1 MTDPVIEH
9 CRVIL
14 EQGSRSFAKAAS
26 LLDPTI
32 RAGSYQ
38 LYAWCRYC
46 DDVIDGQ
53 TMGHGQQIIDPA
65 EQRKQL
71 AILWAET
78 EAAYRG
84 EPTSDLVFQ
93 GIARVV
99 QQHGIPPDMPFEL
112 LRGMEMDIEGRQYE
126 TLEQLRVY
134 CYHVAGVVGVMMARI
149 MGIRDEATLQR
160 AEDLGTAMQFT
171 NISRDVIDDA
181 RIGRV
186 YLPLGWLREA
196 GLAPADVGR
205 PEYRGT
211 VAAIVRRLLDEA
223 ERYYQSGDSGIDHLP
238 FRCAWSITAARGI
251 YSEIGA
257 VIRSRGDEAWDRRA
271 MVSGGRKVFW
281 MSRSL
286 LETAIRRI
294 TR

>member
-1 MTDPVIEH
+1 MTDPIIEH

-46 DDVIDGQ
+46 DDLIDGQ
-53 TMGHGQQIIDPA
+53 TMGHGQEVVDPVRQR
-65 EQRKQL
+65 EQL
-71 AILWAET
+71 TMLWSET

-84 EPTSDLVFQ
+84 EPTSELAFQ

-99 QQHGIPPDMPFEL
+99 RQHGIPAYQPFEL

-126 TLEQLRVY
+126 TIDQLRVY
-134 CYHVAGVVGVMMARI
+134 CYHVAGVVGVMMAHI
-149 MGIRDEATLQR
+149 MGVKDEATLQR
-160 AEDLGTAMQFT
+160 AEDLGTAMQLT
-171 NISRDVIDDA
+171 NIARDVVDDA
-181 RIGRV
+181 RVGRV
-186 YLPLGWLREA
+186 YLPLAWLREH
-196 GLAPADVGR
+196 GLTPADVGR
-205 PEYRGT
+205 PAHRGA
-211 VAAIVRRLLDEA
+211 VADVVQRLLNDA
-223 ERYYQSGDSGIDHLP
+223 ERLYQSGDDGIDHLP

-251 YSEIGA
+251 YSDIGT
-257 VIRSRGDEAWDRRA
+257 VIRNQGTEAWDRRA
-271 MVSGGRKVFW
+271 MVSDGKKIFW
-281 MSRSL
+281 VGRSL
-286 LETAIRRI
+286 VDTMVRRM

>member
-65 EQRKQL
+65 EQQKQL
-71 AILWAET
+71 TILWSET

-84 EPTSDLVFQ
+84 KPTSDLVFQ

-99 QQHGIPPDMPFEL
+99 RQHGIPPDLPFEL
-112 LRGMEMDIEGRQYE
+112 LRGMGMDIEGRQYE

-134 CYHVAGVVGVMMARI
+134 CYHVAGVVGGMMARI
-149 MGIRDEATLQR
+149 MGVRDEATLQR

-196 GLAPADVGR
+196 GLAAADVGR
-205 PEYRGT
+205 PEHRGA

-223 ERYYQSGDSGIDHLP
+223 EHYYRSGDDGIDHLP

-251 YSEIGA
+251 YSDIGA
-257 VIRSRGDEAWDRRA
+257 VIRSRGTEAWDRRA
-271 MVSGGRKVFW
+271 MVSGGRKGFL

>member
-1 MTDPVIEH
+1 MKDPVIEH

-14 EQGSRSFAKAAS
+14 ERGSRSFAKAAS
-26 LLDPTI
+26 LLDPAI

-46 DDVIDGQ
+46 DDLIDGQ
-53 TMGHGQQIIDPA
+53 IMGHGQQAVDPA
-65 EQRKQL
+65 EQREQL
-71 AILWAET
+71 AMLWAET

-84 EPTSDLVFQ
+84 EPTSELVFQ

-99 QQHGIPPDMPFEL
+99 RNHGIPRDQPFEL
-112 LRGMEMDIEGRQYE
+112 LRGMAMDIEGRQYE
-126 TLEQLRVY
+126 TLEELRVY

-149 MGIRDEATLQR
+149 MGVRDEVTLRR

-171 NISRDVIDDA
+171 NIARDVIDDA

-196 GLAPADVGR
+196 GLTPADVGL
-205 PEYRGT
+205 PEHRGA

-223 ERYYQSGDSGIDHLP
+223 ERYYQSGDDGIDHLP

-251 YSEIGA
+251 YSDIGS
-257 VIRSRGDEAWDRRA
+257 VIRLRGSEAWDQRA
-271 MVSGGRKVFW
+271 MVSGHRKVFW
-281 MSRSL
+281 VGRSL
-286 LETAIRRI
+286 VDTAVRRI

>member
-1 MTDPVIEH
+1 MNDPVIEH

-14 EQGSRSFAKAAS
+14 EQGSRSFARAAS

-53 TMGHGQQIIDPA
+53 TMGHGQQVVDPVH
-65 EQRKQL
+65 QRDQL
-71 AILWAET
+71 ARLWSET

-84 EPTSDLVFQ
+84 EPTSELVFQ

-99 QQHGIPPDMPFEL
+99 RQHGIPGYQPFEL

-126 TLEQLRVY
+126 TIEQLRIY
-134 CYHVAGVVGVMMARI
+134 CYHVAGVVGEMMARI
-149 MGIRDEATLQR
+149 MGIRDRATLQR

-171 NISRDVIDDA
+171 NIARDVIDDA

-196 GLAPADVGR
+196 NLSPADVGR
-205 PEYRGT
+205 PEHRGA
-211 VAAIVRRLLDEA
+211 VAAIVQRLLDEA
-223 ERYYQSGDSGIDHLP
+223 ERYYQSGDDGIDHLP

-251 YSEIGA
+251 YSDIGA
-257 VIRSRGDEAWDRRA
+257 VIRSRGTEAWDQRA

-281 MSRSL
+281 VGRSFVD
-286 LETAIRRI
+286 TAVRRI

>member
-1 MTDPVIEH
+1 MTDAVIEH

-26 LLDPTI
+26 LLDPSI

-46 DDVIDGQ
+46 DDLIDGQ
-53 TMGHGQQIIDPA
+53 TMGHGQEIVDPG

-71 AILWAET
+71 TMLWAET
-78 EAAYRG
+78 EIAFRG
-84 EPTSDLVFQ
+84 EPTSELVFQ

-99 QQHGIPPDMPFEL
+99 RQHGIPAYQPFEL

-126 TLEQLRVY
+126 TIDDLRVY
-134 CYHVAGVVGVMMARI
+134 CYHVAGVVGVMMAHI
-149 MGIRDEATLQR
+149 MGIKDEETLQR

-181 RIGRV
+181 RVGRV
-186 YLPLGWLREA
+186 YLPLAWLREA
-196 GLAPADVGR
+196 GLTTADVGR
-205 PEYRGT
+205 PEHRGT
-211 VAAIVRRLLDEA
+211 VAGIVRRLLDEA
-223 ERYYQSGDSGIDHLP
+223 ERYYRSGDDGIDHLP

-251 YSEIGA
+251 YSDIGA
-257 VIRSRGDEAWDRRA
+257 VIRSRGTEAWDQRA
-271 MVSGGRKVFW
+271 MVSGGRKIFW
-281 MSRSL
+281 VGRSL
-286 LETAIRRI
+286 VDTVVRRI

>member
-26 LLDPTI
+26 LLNPTI

-46 DDVIDGQ
+46 DDLIDGQ
-53 TMGHGQQIIDPA
+53 TMGHGQQVVDPV
-65 EQRKQL
+65 EQRAQL
-71 AILWAET
+71 TMLWSET
-78 EAAYRG
+78 KAAYRG
-84 EPTSDLVFQ
+84 ERTSDLVFQ

-99 QQHGIPPDMPFEL
+99 RQHGIPPDLPFEL

-134 CYHVAGVVGVMMARI
+134 CYHVAGVVGGMMARI
-149 MGIRDEATLQR
+149 MGVRDEATLQR

-171 NISRDVIDDA
+171 NIARDVIDDA
-181 RIGRV
+181 RIGRT

-196 GLAPADVGR
+196 GLTPADVGR
-205 PEYRGT
+205 PEHRGA
-211 VAAIVRRLLDEA
+211 VASMVRRLLDEA
-223 ERYYQSGDSGIDHLP
+223 ERYYRSGDDGIDHLP

-251 YSEIGA
+251 YSDIGA
-257 VIRSRGDEAWDRRA
+257 VIRSRGTEAWDRRA

-281 MSRSL
+281 VGRSL
-286 LETAIRRI
+286 IDTAIRRI